1 MDTEATAAAA
11 FRETIVS
18 LERFL
23 FNGACLINIS
33 HQTAMVLQIRS
44 KAADGKLI
52 WFLPQA
58 CINL

>member
-44 KAADGKLI
+44 KAANGS
-52 WFLPQA
+52 
-58 CINL
+58 